1 MKRLVT
7 AFAVPVALVL
17 LISGAW
23 AGAPSPD
30 ALLSNADRRHQE
42 QALQNALEFNRTGE
56 AEFWENAATGHR
68 GTVTP
73 TLTYRNAA
81 GQDCRKFE
89 REVVI
94 DNRQAQVWSTR
105 CRTAA
110 GVWLLP
116 VAPKPVYTRVYKDH
130 RRHHPRPGAYPYY
143 RGASIIL
150 FYGIGHDRP
159 RRFHRHH
166 RSHRHDRF
174 HRHDR
179 SRRHDRLHRHDR
191 PHRHDRL
198 RRHDRADR
206 HDRVHRRGRAN
217 RHERLHRHDRANRR
231 DRLHRHDRAD
241 RRGRR

>member
-7 AFAVPVALVL
+7 AFAVPVAFAL
-17 LISGAW
+17 LMSGAW
-23 AGAPSPD
+23 AGTPSPD

-56 AEFWENAATGHR
+56 AELWENAETGHW

-89 REVVI
+89 REVII
-94 DNRQAQVWSTR
+94 DNRQAEVWSTR
-105 CRTAA
+105 CRSAA
-110 GVWLLP
+110 GVWLQP
-116 VAPKPVYTRVYKDH
+116 VAQKPVYSRVYKDH
-130 RRHHPRPGAYPYY
+130 HRHHPWPRPYPYY

-159 RRFHRHH
+159 RRFHRH
-166 RSHRHDRF
+166 
-174 HRHDR
+174 DR
-179 SRRHDRLHRHDR
+179 SRRHDRLHRRDRPHRHDRLHRHDRAERRDRLHRRGRAKRHERLHRHDR
-191 PHRHDRL
+191 PDRHDRL

-206 HDRVHRRGRAN
+206 R
-217 RHERLHRHDRANRR
+217 NRR
-231 DRLHRHDRAD
+231 
-241 RRGRR
+241 

>member
-7 AFAVPVALVL
+7 AFAVPVALAL
-17 LISGAW
+17 LTSGAW

-30 ALLSNADRRHQE
+30 ALLSGTDRRHQE
-42 QALQNALEFNRTGE
+42 QALQNALEFNRTGQ
-56 AEFWENAATGHR
+56 AEFWENAETGHW

-89 REVVI
+89 REVII
-94 DNRQAQVWSTR
+94 DNRQAKVWSTR

-110 GVWLLP
+110 GVWRHP

-130 RRHHPRPGAYPYY
+130 HRHYPHPHPYPYY
-143 RGASIIL
+143 RAASILL
-150 FYGIGHDRP
+150 FYGIAHDWP
-159 RRFHRHH
+159 RRFHR
-166 RSHRHDRF
+166 R
-174 HRHDR
+174 DR

-206 HDRVHRRGRAN
+206 RDRLRRGGRAN
-217 RHERLHRHDRANRR
+217 RHDRVHRR
-231 DRLHRHDRAD
+231 DRLHRHDRAE
-241 RRGRR
+241 RRGRADRRHRR

>member
-7 AFAVPVALVL
+7 AFAVPVALAL
-17 LISGAW
+17 CMSAAW

-30 ALLSNADRRHQE
+30 ALLSDADRRHQE
-42 QALQNALEFNRTGE
+42 QSLQNALEFNRTGE
-56 AEFWENAATGHR
+56 AEIWENAETGHW

-89 REVVI
+89 RAVII

-110 GVWLLP
+110 GVWLQP
-116 VAPKPVYTRVYKDH
+116 VAPKPVHARVYQDH
-130 RRHHPRPGAYPYY
+130 RHHFPHPRPYPYY
-143 RGASIIL
+143 RAASIIL

-159 RRFHRHH
+159 RRY
-166 RSHRHDRF
+166 

-179 SRRHDRLHRHDR
+179 SRRHDRLHRRGRPHRHDRLHRHDRADRHDRLHRRER

-206 HDRVHRRGRAN
+206 
-217 RHERLHRHDRANRR
+217 R
-231 DRLHRHDRAD
+231 DRHHRHDRAD